1 MMHSSEQKL
10 TTKEIIYE
18 AALSILKNGSLNM
31 MVKDICAEAK
41 ITRPTFYRYFKDV
54 EDLTNSMS
62 EAVLNELKKSLIIKE
77 KTPLKEMKYNE
88 LPINI
93 VNLFKHIEDNKVF
106 YETFLETVRN
116 QYFTNQLL
124 YILEEYIKRGID
136 YAASKDDV
144 LVPEGLLVSYS
155 TGAYFN
161 SIVWWIKND
170 YPYTPEEMTATLL
183 RLSVKGPYKDGIAS
197 FIKD

>member
-1 MMHSSEQKL
+1 MMHSGGEKL
-10 TTKEIIYE
+10 TTKEMIDE
-18 AALSILKNGSLNM
+18 AALSILKNGNANM
-31 MVKDICAEAK
+31 TVKDICGEAA
-41 ITRPTFYRYFKDV
+41 ITRPTFYRYYKDV

-62 EAVLNELKKSLIIKE
+62 EAVLNELKESLTITE
-77 KTPLKEMKYNE
+77 KTPLKELKYNE
-88 LPINI
+88 LPINM
-93 VNLFKHIEDNKVF
+93 VNLFKHIENNKVF

-116 QYFTNQLL
+116 RYFTNQLL
-124 YILEEYIKRGID
+124 HILEEYIKRGID

-144 LVPEGLLVSYS
+144 MVPEGLLVSYS

-161 SIVWWIKND
+161 SIVWWIRND
-170 YPYTPEEMTATLL
+170 YQYTPEEMTATLL